1 MMREKTM
8 MLHKRRMMSV
18 TQSARRWRTGTH
30 GREANAVAEAE
41 GNKTSNFANPG
52 GGGKSSGKDSRKALK
67 KDVKVGDKVSW

>member
-1 MMREKTM
+1 M
-8 MLHKRRMMSV
+8 
-18 TQSARRWRTGTH
+18 
-30 GREANAVAEAE
+30 AEAE